1 MSTAP
6 AFDAVLRHDR
16 RITMGA
22 LGFAIVLAWSYLL
35 VMPMPENGMAGMA
48 MMEPMAMPWSWDYAV
63 LIVAMWALMMA
74 AMMLPG
80 AAPTILLV
88 ATLARRQEAQGQAP
102 MRAGVFALGYLAVW
116 MCFSLA
122 AAALQW
128 VLDQMAMLT
137 AGMAVASAVIAGF
150 IVAAAGVYQWT
161 PLKRACLTHCRS
173 PIDAITHYW
182 RPGAFGAFSAGARHG
197 LYCLGCCAVLMALLF
212 AGGIMNLAWIAGIT
226 VLVLA
231 EKVAPGGQM
240 LSRVIGDALAV
251 WGGVAIG
258 VALSA

>member
-1 MSTAP
+1 MSTVP

-16 RITMGA
+16 LVTIGA
-22 LGFAIVLAWSYLL
+22 LGIAIILAWGYLL
-35 VMPMPENGMAGMA
+35 LMPTPDNGMAGMA
-48 MMEPMAMPWSWDYAV
+48 MMEPMAMPWSWDYALLMV
-63 LIVAMWALMMA
+63 GMWALMMA

-88 ATLARRQEAQGQAP
+88 AALARRQEAQGQAP
-102 MRAGVFALGYLAVW
+102 MRAGVFAWGYLAVW
-116 MCFSLA
+116 TSFSIA

-128 VLDQMAMLT
+128 ALDQMAMLT
-137 AGMAVASAVIAGF
+137 SDMAVASAMVAGL
-150 IVAAAGVYQWT
+150 IVAVAGVYQWT

-182 RPGAFGAFSAGARHG
+182 RAGVFGAFSAGVRHG
-197 LYCLGCCAVLMALLF
+197 LYCLGCCAVLMGLLF

-231 EKVAPGGQM
+231 EKVAPGGQI
-240 LSRVIGDALAV
+240 LSRAIGAALVI
-251 WGGVAIG
+251 WGGVAI
-258 VALSA
+258 AFAIFN